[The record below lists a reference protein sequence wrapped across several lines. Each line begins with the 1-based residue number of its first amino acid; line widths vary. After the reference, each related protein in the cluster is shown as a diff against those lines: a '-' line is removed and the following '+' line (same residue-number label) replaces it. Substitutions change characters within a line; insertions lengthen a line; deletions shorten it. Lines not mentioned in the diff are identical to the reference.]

1 MRYASVCSGVEAA
14 SLAWGKLGWTPVFFA
29 EVEPFPCAVLQQR
42 FNATKPLHPLDPAEA
57 SDEKDRKMRESWL
70 KQINKLPDT
79 GTIPNLGDFTKIK
92 GEDYVG
98 AVDLLVGGT
107 PCQDLSVAGKRAGF
121 EGARSSLALDFVR
134 LAYEARCK
142 YFVWENVPG
151 VFSSNRGR
159 DFATLLSMFCGYE
172 IDVPKDGWKS
182 SGIVRNRRPDRYG
195 LAWRVLDAQFTRV
208 SGFPFAVPQRRRRVF
223 LVGCLGDWERS
234 ASILLEPDRLSWDT
248 PPRIKTREI
257 LAGGAGNG
265 TASAIRM
272 RAGCDGGGKG
282 PLVGDNLSHTLQTGN
297 DQTIVSQF
305 WNGEDVAG
313 TVTCS
318 SNNALEPDKGRLQ
331 AVVANGTSFGGRDV
345 DEISGPVTTHE
356 SGVRGDTKLVF
367 TLDADSSN
375 SMKSANPSSGIHEAD
390 VAKTLDT
397 TIPTPQ
403 KAQGGQMIMCFHGSQ
418 DPISNETNANAIGRN
433 GGLENCICY
442 DNQTYARNP
451 KDTGN
456 ICGTLEAHMG
466 TGGNTVPLVQN
477 VSPTLDS
484 SMYVKNQTQDAAK
497 YAAVAIAENVIG
509 RKVENG
515 GNGIGAQDELAYTQ
529 NATGVMGVCTKG
541 NGDAF
546 LSDVHTSLSASGG
559 GQAGQGYPAALQQKT
574 VRRLL
579 VTECEALM
587 GFPDNH
593 TRISWNGK
601 PEDECPD
608 APRYKAAG
616 NSMCV
621 NCMEWIGRRIEEY
634 AK

>member
-42 FNATKPLHPLDPAEA
+42 FNATKPLHPLDPSEA
-57 SDEKDRKMRESWL
+57 TDEKDRKMRESWM

-98 AVDLLVGGT
+98 AIDLLVGGT

-134 LAYEARCK
+134 LAYEARCQ

-159 DFATLLSMFCGYE
+159 DFATLLSMFCGYTV
-172 IDVPKDGWKS
+172 DVPKDGWKS
-182 SGIVRNRRPDRYG
+182 SGIVQNRRPDRYG

-223 LVGCLGDWERS
+223 LVGCFGDWERA

-248 PPRIKTREI
+248 PPRIKTREV
-257 LAGGAGNG
+257 LAGGAGDC

-272 RAGCDGGGKG
+272 RAGCDGE
-282 PLVGDNLSHTLQTGN
+282 
-297 DQTIVSQF
+297 I
-305 WNGEDVAG
+305 A
-313 TVTCS
+313 C
-318 SNNALEPDKGRLQ
+318 ALAAEPG
-331 AVVANGTSFGGRDV
+331 
-345 DEISGPVTTHE
+345 
-356 SGVRGDTKLVF
+356 
-367 TLDADSSN
+367 
-375 SMKSANPSSGIHEAD
+375 MKQQNY
-390 VAKTLDT
+390 L
-397 TIPTPQ
+397 
-403 KAQGGQMIMCFHGSQ
+403 
-418 DPISNETNANAIGRN
+418 
-433 GGLENCICY
+433 CY

-451 KDTGN
+451 QDTGN

-477 VSPTLDS
+477 VSPALDS
-484 SMYVKNQTQDAAK
+484 SMFVKNQTQDAAK
-497 YAAVAIAENVIG
+497 YAAVMSAECFPLDLC
-509 RKVENG
+509 NG
-515 GNGIGAQDELAYTQ
+515 TRDPEKKDAVNRQGCGVGNNGEPMGTLSTAFVP
-529 NATGVMGVCTKG
+529 GV
-541 NGDAF
+541 
-546 LSDVHTSLSASGG
+546 
-559 GQAGQGYPAALQQKT
+559 GYQKT

-579 VTECEALM
+579 PIECERLM

-601 PEDECPD
+601 PEEECPD
-608 APRYKAAG
+608 APRYKACG
-616 NSMCV
+616 NSFCCNV
-621 NCMEWIGRRIEEY
+621 MEWVGRRIEQY
-634 AK
+634 L